1 MLLHL
6 EKMAEFLA
14 EQGHWGLE
22 VGVVAGMEDVNS
34 CEFSP
39 ENFFL

>member
-14 EQGHWGLE
+14 EEGHWGLE
-22 VGVVAGMEDVNS
+22 VRVEAGMEDGNS